1 MTSYTK
7 IKKMKIDREKR
18 EKERLERNYKIRKE
32 ERLITRVEKGRKHKA
47 RKIEEKKK
55 EMKWLS

>member
-1 MTSYTK
+1 
-7 IKKMKIDREKR
+7 MKIDREKR